1 MADLKR
7 RGDLAELRVAA
18 DVLARGHRIAF
29 PYGEDSD
36 YDLIVDRD
44 GLLER
49 VQVKHAVSDGRVIPV
64 RCRSMSLTG
73 GRVRSV
79 KKYTSHTIDWL
90 AVFDVTTD
98 RCYYVPAVELG
109 PSGRSLLHLRLQPA
123 LSGRRQGIRH
133 AADDLSFGTSGA

>member
-1 MADLKR
+1 MAELKR

-18 DVLARGHRIAF
+18 DLLSRGHRIAI

-44 GLLER
+44 GRLER
-49 VQVKHAVSDGRVIPV
+49 IQVKHAVSDGRVIPV
-64 RCRSMSLTG
+64 RCRSMSLTN
-73 GRVRSV
+73 GRVRAV
-79 KKYTSHTIDWL
+79 KKYTSATIDWI
-90 AVFDVTTD
+90 AVFDTTTD
-98 RCYYVPAVELG
+98 RCYYVPASELG

-133 AADDLSFGTSGA
+133 ATDYLSFEASGA